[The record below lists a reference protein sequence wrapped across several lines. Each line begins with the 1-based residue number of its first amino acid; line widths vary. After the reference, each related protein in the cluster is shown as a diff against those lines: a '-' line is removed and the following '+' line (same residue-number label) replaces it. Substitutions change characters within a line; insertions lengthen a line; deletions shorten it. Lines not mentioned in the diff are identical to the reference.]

1 MILYLD
7 SSAMVKL
14 YAREPHREDVR
25 AAIGEATLVCASLLV
40 YAEARSAF
48 SRKVRDGHL
57 DDERHDALVERLDDE
72 IADAYALYP
81 VGEELVYFAGDLT
94 REHGLR
100 AYDAVH
106 LATALTFR
114 DEARS
119 EAATSRAG
127 SPGEPEELLML
138 TFDKDLYK
146 AARSEGFAYELH
158 AMEELVGPVGEEP
171 EDAGGGR

>member
-7 SSAMVKL
+7 SSAVVKL

-25 AAIGEATLVCASLLV
+25 AAVAEATLVCASLLV

-57 DDERHDALVERLDDE
+57 DAELHDALVERLDGE
-72 IADAYALYP
+72 IAGAYALYP

-119 EAATSRAG
+119 EAATSGRG

-146 AARSEGFAYELH
+146 AARSEGFAYELQ
-158 AMEELVGPVGEEP
+158 AIEELVGSDGEEP
-171 EDAGGGR
+171 EGARDGR